1 MFVFCL
7 CNLLKELTELKVSI
21 EINLD
26 KIMLNMEKDKCLMA
40 RKIG

>member
-7 CNLLKELTELKVSI
+7 CNLLKELTELKISI

-26 KIMLNMEKDKCLMA
+26 KIKLKMEKDK
-40 RKIG
+40 